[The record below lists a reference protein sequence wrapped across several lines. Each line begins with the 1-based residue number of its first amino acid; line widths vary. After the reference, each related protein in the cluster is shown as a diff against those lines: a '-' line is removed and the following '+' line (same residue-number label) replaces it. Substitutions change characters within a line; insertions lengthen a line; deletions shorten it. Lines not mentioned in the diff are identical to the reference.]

1 MDTSGTHDPG
11 ARASAPRSWAVWIY
25 LASAATSMLGNA
37 VATIVWPWLV
47 LDRTG
52 DPAAAGLVAAAIA
65 FPSLLFAFLGGHL
78 IDTFGRKP
86 MSIISDLISAA
97 SVVGVIIVDARLG
110 LTMAWFVAL
119 GIIGA
124 VGDIP
129 GMAARSA
136 LVGDVSRVSGMTVD
150 RIAGLNQSIGG
161 LSWLL
166 GPALA
171 GFMMAT
177 IPIQLVLWITAGCS
191 FAAALLT
198 AMLRLHPGASDP
210 TPLADDGSRGS
221 PPEGGDPAG
230 SVPGSSV
237 PGSGGDPGAEAAAG
251 GETIDIGALRAW
263 GRVVRPPAI
272 RLLVIIT
279 FASAALV
286 SPYLAVLLP
295 AHFQS
300 IDAPAMLGLSMST
313 YAVGMVLAGLA
324 VAKIGAQNR
333 RAMWTTAIALDLIGF
348 SMLGAL
354 GVSWLVIAGMFVAGV
369 GGGFLGPLSMVLV
382 TEDIPEK
389 LRGRAFSVF
398 TAVNQFAA
406 PIGLVAV
413 TALLTQADIYL
424 VAAIL
429 AVIWAFISVWAIARG
444 FRIFPPHAPASAD
457 KGSFPDSNDP
467 GSGAPGPAA
476 GPNDNGSVPG
486 SARGN

>member
-221 PPEGGDPAG
+221 PPDGGDPAG
-230 SVPGSSV
+230 SVPGSSLF
-237 PGSGGDPGAEAAAG
+237 PRQNPSPPEYHHQETHKKTEAHEPPSPQAPS
-251 GETIDIGALRAW
+251 THHHPPCQPYSK
-263 GRVVRPPAI
+263 RP
-272 RLLVIIT
+272 
-279 FASAALV
+279 
-286 SPYLAVLLP
+286 
-295 AHFQS
+295 Q
-300 IDAPAMLGLSMST
+300 
-313 YAVGMVLAGLA
+313 
-324 VAKIGAQNR
+324 
-333 RAMWTTAIALDLIGF
+333 
-348 SMLGAL
+348 
-354 GVSWLVIAGMFVAGV
+354 
-369 GGGFLGPLSMVLV
+369 
-382 TEDIPEK
+382 
-389 LRGRAFSVF
+389 
-398 TAVNQFAA
+398 
-406 PIGLVAV
+406 
-413 TALLTQADIYL
+413 
-424 VAAIL
+424 
-429 AVIWAFISVWAIARG
+429 
-444 FRIFPPHAPASAD
+444 
-457 KGSFPDSNDP
+457 
-467 GSGAPGPAA
+467 
-476 GPNDNGSVPG
+476 
-486 SARGN
+486 

>member
-1 MDTSGTHDPG
+1 MRRTG
-11 ARASAPRSWAVWIY
+11 AVWIY

-47 LDRTG
+47 LARTG

-65 FPSLLFAFLGGHL
+65 FPSLAFAFLGGHL

-110 LTMAWFVAL
+110 LTMAWFIAL

-136 LVGDVSRVSGMTVD
+136 LVGDVSRVSGMAVD

-161 LSWLL
+161 LAWLL

-171 GFMMAT
+171 GFMMSA

-191 FAAALLT
+191 FAAAALT
-198 AMLRLHPGASDP
+198 AMLRLHPSSSRNA
-210 TPLADDGSRGS
+210 PLADGHGSGDHVE
-221 PPEGGDPAG
+221 PDDPAAHAEPGDPAAQAMAA
-230 SVPGSSV
+230 
-237 PGSGGDPGAEAAAG
+237 GAE
-251 GETIDIGALRAW
+251 TLDFGALRAW

-272 RLLVIIT
+272 RLLVAIT

-300 IDAPAMLGLSMST
+300 IGSPTMLGLSMST
-313 YAVGMVLAGLA
+313 YAVGMVLAGLF
-324 VAKIGAQNR
+324 VAKIGARNR
-333 RAMWTTAIALDLIGF
+333 RAMWTTAISLNLIGF

-354 GVSWLVIAGMFVAGV
+354 GVSWLVIGGMFVAGV

-413 TALLTQADIYL
+413 TALLTQAGIYM

-429 AVIWAFISVWAIARG
+429 AVIWAFIAVWAIARG
-444 FRIFPPHAPASAD
+444 FRIFPSHTAAASPADAAN
-457 KGSFPDSNDP
+457 PDSPAN
-467 GSGAPGPAA
+467 GASPDFPAT
-476 GPNDNGSVPG
+476 
-486 SARGN
+486 